1 MPWRYIIVSS
11 KLPDRNHY
19 LFIRKLSG
27 MSFNIQIQ
35 SNIPLTSV
43 EDLEEVLVNFLHD
56 IGYISEGYS
65 APEAG
70 QELVDSVPV
79 GIFMHCFFP
88 DPERVWL
95 VEEMSVLLNAHKT
108 TVYRHLTKLKNLDL
122 VEEAVREEEDGRRKK
137 GYRIRYGNI
146 KKAWSFTETNVEV
159 AMRNYAKTVEHLQQ
173 LVEEHEWDQ

>member
-1 MPWRYIIVSS
+1 
-11 KLPDRNHY
+11 
-19 LFIRKLSG
+19 

-43 EDLEEVLVNFLHD
+43 ENLEEVLVNFLHD

-65 APEAG
+65 APGAG

-95 VEEMSVLLNAHKT
+95 VEEMAVLLSAHKT
-108 TVYRHLTKLKNLDL
+108 TVYRHLTKLKSLDL
-122 VEEAVREEEDGRRKK
+122 VEEATREEDGGRKKK
-137 GYRIRYGNI
+137 GYRIRYGNL
-146 KKAWSFTETNVEV
+146 KKAWAFTETNVEV
-159 AMRNYAKTVEHLQQ
+159 AMQNYAKSVEHLQI
-173 LVEEHEWDQ
+173 LVEERKW